1 MINKALIH
9 NHIDELFGH
18 DMHAKRVTSL
28 ANAAHGVI
36 EKGSLAIHAIGAG
49 LAQANK
55 LKRKSAIKQVDRLLS
70 NTKLNVWQLLDS
82 WGPYIIGARKEI
94 VVSLDWTE
102 FDSDDHSTIVLSM
115 QTTHGRNTPLLWKTH
130 RKHALKGNRN
140 NHEDELLVK
149 LRSIVAEDVKV
160 TIVADRG
167 FSDTALFNFIEHEL
181 GFDFIIRIKA
191 NIKVTDAVG
200 ELFPVKDWLL
210 PSGITRT
217 LKDVQITGNKQ
228 AVARVICT
236 KKKGM
241 KEAWYLASSRRDL
254 VSSKMLTLYGKRW
267 GIETTFRDIK
277 DYRFGMGM
285 SATYTR
291 SPVRRDRL
299 FLLSALAIGL
309 LTLLGKAGEDADL
322 EKTIKANTSKTRS
335 YSLFR
340 QGCIYYELLPTMR
353 EEWAEPLMDNF
364 YRYLKNQPI
373 YRSIFGII

>member
-1 MINKALIH
+1 MINQELIH
-9 NHIDELFGH
+9 NHIDELFGNN
-18 DMHAKRVTSL
+18 MHSKRVQSL
-28 ANAAHGVI
+28 ANATHGVI

-49 LAQANK
+49 LAQACE

-82 WGPYIIGARKEI
+82 WASYVIGARSEI

-102 FDSDDHSTIVLSM
+102 FDADEHSSIVLSM
-115 QTTHGRNTPLLWKTH
+115 QTSHGRNTPLLWKTH
-130 RKHALKGNRN
+130 KKLGLKNNRN

-149 LRSIVAEDVKV
+149 LREIVPQNIKV
-160 TIVADRG
+160 TVVADRG
-167 FSDTALFNFIEHEL
+167 FSDTKLFDFLENTL
-181 GFDFIIRIKA
+181 GFDYIIRTKS
-191 NIKVTDAVG
+191 NINVTDVEG
-200 ELFPVKDWLL
+200 NLFPVKAFLL
-210 PSGITRT
+210 PSGRAKT
-217 LKDVQITGNKQ
+217 LKNVELTSKRHP
-228 AVARVICT
+228 VAKVICT

-241 KEAWYLASSRRDL
+241 KAAWFIASSRADL
-254 VSSKMLTLYGKRW
+254 GTPKILQLYGKRW

-285 SATYTR
+285 SETYTR
-291 SPVRRDRL
+291 STTRRDRL

-322 EKTIKANTSKTRS
+322 EKTIKANTTKTRS

-353 EEWAEPLMDNF
+353 EEWAIPLMENF
-364 YRYLKNQPI
+364 YRYLKNHGI
-373 YRSIFGII
+373 YRKVFGII